1 MAITSYGYA
10 GTVAPNDVWAR
21 MQYGLGRRYW
31 VFDGNDCLVTP
42 STTEVRG
49 VDVATGWMGAW
60 GIVDRITS
68 KETVQLPAVSTGTEY
83 FLIVARRSWG
93 TNQETTIEYTNVGTS
108 VPTSLASHLERGTP
122 GTDDDDQPLAL
133 VALGAGQTTVQV
145 VYDLRVFGTGTGS
158 GMWMTNEVPDGYYNA
173 LSGGSGVTGT
183 EFRFPSGLVVRRGLT
198 ANGSGTWHKDPLVV
212 ISGPN
217 RGNPLGVGGAGGW
230 NTVSEFNCY
239 GKKTGMHKEVYF
251 EARRT
256 PNGGNVQFTGEQG
269 ALEDMQVLQISNA
282 DWQPPRI
289 IPCTFE
295 YRSSSNA
302 TYGGHAYLNTNGNF
316 IIVSG

>member
-122 GTDDDDQPLAL
+122 GTEIGRA
-133 VALGAGQTTVQV
+133 
-145 VYDLRVFGTGTGS
+145 
-158 GMWMTNEVPDGYYNA
+158 
-173 LSGGSGVTGT
+173 SGGH
-183 EFRFPSGLVVRRGLT
+183 RPSAPAGRG
-198 ANGSGTWHKDPLVV
+198 
-212 ISGPN
+212 
-217 RGNPLGVGGAGGW
+217 
-230 NTVSEFNCY
+230 
-239 GKKTGMHKEVYF
+239 
-251 EARRT
+251 
-256 PNGGNVQFTGEQG
+256 
-269 ALEDMQVLQISNA
+269 
-282 DWQPPRI
+282 
-289 IPCTFE
+289 
-295 YRSSSNA
+295 
-302 TYGGHAYLNTNGNF
+302 
-316 IIVSG
+316 